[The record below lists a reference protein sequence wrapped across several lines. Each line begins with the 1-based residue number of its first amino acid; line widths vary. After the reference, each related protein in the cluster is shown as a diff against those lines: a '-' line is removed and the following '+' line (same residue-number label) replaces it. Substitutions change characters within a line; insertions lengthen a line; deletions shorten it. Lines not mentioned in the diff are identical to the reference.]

1 MAKIISINEEQN
13 AGKFS
18 SEETKYDADFFLES
32 LKGQLKDV
40 IIIGIDHSD
49 RPILSTSMTMAETA
63 FLMDVTKNLLITSS
77 LGETED
83 E

>member
-18 SEETKYDADFFLES
+18 SEEIKYTPDFFLES

-40 IIIGIDHSD
+40 IIIGIDHDD
-49 RPILSTSMTMAETA
+49 RPLLSTSITMAETA

-77 LGETED
+77 LGEIED